1 MNSSPPPSSGL
12 PPSFL
17 PSFLPPFMVFG
28 DGNPG
33 RESNQWSDSPDGPDA
48 DAADT
53 LDGKH

>member
-1 MNSSPPPSSGL
+1 MNFSPPPSGL
-12 PPSFL
+12 PPT
-17 PSFLPPFMVFG
+17 FLPPFMVFG

-33 RESNQWSDSPDGPDA
+33 RESNQWSDSPGGLGA